1 MEENVAYSPSF
12 KRPPGTL
19 KLKRRLSGAGFRQS
33 LSSSGSPDAS
43 SSVPASSRSPAAP
56 SAKRRNPFASLNNN
70 ALGRGLEPAN
80 KRASLAGAGGG
91 VTGDEDLCEDLCKEP
106 SRGDDDTGATRGGD
120 VQCAAPRGTPASSRP
135 AGGERLLDV
144 LKGLGAGQQ
153 QQQKAK
159 PGDGS
164 PLEQGDATSQVEQDE
179 AEQTRG
185 CESGERLP
193 PDWSVKTRILFTSS
207 LPFSWVEHFK
217 AVEEAQGL
225 AFHQPSPAAQLPQHI
240 QDPARNSA
248 LRSAFLRSTTHW
260 VWPSFPWLPTFP
272 RMGGDRYMAG
282 KSAPWASDTGLQS
295 VLLSE
300 WSRSL
305 SSLYT
310 QLRSGLCPF
319 FYVCAAQFSVLFRAA
334 GLAGSDVVTAA
345 MAPTT
350 RGLREAMKREGIEF
364 CMPLVEEMP
373 ERRGDDGEETC
384 KEEQSEEDEQL
395 MGGAEWLK
403 EIGINEKFPKLDP
416 AQIKL
421 QRSEGIAR
429 LDHKAES
436 LVLAR
441 GPDAFGLFNFLL
453 GSRAVVNGSGVQTGL
468 PPTLLAPL
476 PFRGAA
482 LHTLR
487 SRSGV
492 VRTQHGTGLRER
504 YSLELAGPI
513 LPHCLHEVSTL
524 LGAAQGGDF
533 CATIST
539 HEPSAAFNSALAQP
553 SPSSAPSQAGAE
565 CDLSGFNLL
574 PATCSQLQIPPCL
587 GKRAVREFS
596 AEHHTYTWKL

>member
-19 KLKRRLSGAGFRQS
+19 KLKRRLSGVASRQS
-33 LSSSGSPDAS
+33 LSSSGSPASSS

-70 ALGRGLEPAN
+70 NALGRGLEPAN
-80 KRASLAGAGGG
+80 KRAALAGDGGG
-91 VTGDEDLCEDLCKEP
+91 VAGDEELRKEP
-106 SRGDDDTGATRGGD
+106 SGDDTGATRGGD
-120 VQCAAPRGTPASSRP
+120 ERAAP
-135 AGGERLLDV
+135 
-144 LKGLGAGQQ
+144 Q
-153 QQQKAK
+153 
-159 PGDGS
+159 
-164 PLEQGDATSQVEQDE
+164 
-179 AEQTRG
+179 QTRG

-217 AVEEAQGL
+217 AIEEAQGL
-225 AFHQPSPAAQLPQHI
+225 AFHQPNPAAQLPQHI
-240 QDPARNSA
+240 EDPARSSA

-272 RMGGDRYMAG
+272 RMGNDRHMAG

-373 ERRGDDGEETC
+373 ERWGDDGEEIC

-574 PATCSQLQIPPCL
+574 PATCSQLQVPPCL

-596 AEHHTYTWKL
+596 AERHTYTWKL

>member
-1 MEENVAYSPSF
+1 VMEENVAYSPSF

-91 VTGDEDLCEDLCKEP
+91 VTGFMTAL
-106 SRGDDDTGATRGGD
+106 SRITCIWEYSVSKYRFRFS
-120 VQCAAPRGTPASSRP
+120 VK
-135 AGGERLLDV
+135 V
-144 LKGLGAGQQ
+144 IH
-153 QQQKAK
+153 
-159 PGDGS
+159 GS

-421 QRSEGIAR
+421 YPQRSEGIAR

-596 AEHHTYTWKL
+596 AEHHTYTWK

>member
-19 KLKRRLSGAGFRQS
+19 KLKRRLSGVASRQS
-33 LSSSGSPDAS
+33 LSSSGSPASSS

-70 ALGRGLEPAN
+70 NALGRGLEPAN
-80 KRASLAGAGGG
+80 KRAALAGDGGG
-91 VTGDEDLCEDLCKEP
+91 VAGDEELRKEP
-106 SRGDDDTGATRGGD
+106 SGDDTGATRGGD
-120 VQCAAPRGTPASSRP
+120 ERAAPRGTPPSSRA

-144 LKGLGAGQQ
+144 LKGLSAGQQQKQ
-153 QQQKAK
+153 QQQKAE

-164 PLEQGDATSQVEQDE
+164 PLEQGDVTSQVEQDE

-217 AVEEAQGL
+217 AIEEAQGL
-225 AFHQPSPAAQLPQHI
+225 AFHQPNPAAQLPQHI
-240 QDPARNSA
+240 EDPARSSA

-272 RMGGDRYMAG
+272 RMGNDRHMAG

-373 ERRGDDGEETC
+373 ERWGDDGEEIC

-574 PATCSQLQIPPCL
+574 PATCSQLQVPPCL

-596 AEHHTYTWKL
+596 AERHTYTWKL